1 MAMDLH
7 LKDKV
12 VLITGSSRGIGLAT
26 AKAFAAEGCR
36 IVLSGRSTAS
46 LAEAEAALRASGA
59 TVAAHVADVT
69 KPEEAAAAIQAA
81 TSAFGGIDILI
92 NNVGGGGG
100 GPRIADSA
108 DDDWRNTLEVNLIQT
123 VRMMRLALP
132 HMTGRAGAAVINV
145 ASISGW
151 TAQLAMSGQYGAA
164 KAALIFDT
172 ERWALEFVPHGV
184 RVNTVSPGSILV
196 SGNGW
201 DRYRL
206 ASQANYDDY
215 VCHGFPMGRLGTGEE
230 VADVIVFLASPRAH
244 WINGRNVPVDG
255 LEQPYPPVDR
265 RAF

>member
-1 MAMDLH
+1 MDLK
-7 LKDKV
+7 LNDKV

-36 IVLSGRSTAS
+36 LVLSARSAEQ
-46 LAEAEAALRASGA
+46 LAEAETGLRESGA

-69 KPEEAAAAIQAA
+69 RPDDAAGLIQAGVA
-81 TSAFGGIDILI
+81 SFGGIDILV
-92 NNVGGGGG
+92 NNVGGAGGG
-100 GPRIADSA
+100 ARIADST
-108 DDDWRNTLEVNLIQT
+108 DDDWRGGMERNLIQT

-132 HMTGRAGAAVINV
+132 HMTGRAGACVINV

-151 TAQLAMSGQYGAA
+151 SAQLAMSGQYGAA

-196 SGNGW
+196 PGNGW
-201 DRYRL
+201 DRYRV
-206 ASQANYDDY
+206 ASQDNFDDY
-215 VCHGFPMGRLGTGEE
+215 VRHGFPMGRLGTADE
-230 VADVIVFLASPRAH
+230 VADVIVFAASPRAH
-244 WINGRNVPVDG
+244 WINGRNIAVDG
-255 LEQPYPPVDR
+255 LEQPHAPRDR